1 MFAIHRYEAIDRRWA
16 ADDSPV
22 ANRLLLMFLVLPLV
36 LGAVALRQS
45 GSDAQEQPKV
55 SSTCGPDVSGWPSEL
70 GLQRTRELTLCLL
83 NEQRAGQGLAP
94 LRSEARLELAAQR
107 YAGKMVDRRFFDH
120 VDPDG
125 LDPQDRILMAGYP
138 ASNAWTGENLA
149 YGTGPEGSPAEI
161 VDRWMHSPG
170 HKANILR
177 GAFTEIGIGVAF
189 DVPKQEPDDADPG
202 ATYATSFGGP
212 PDPY

>member
-1 MFAIHRYEAIDRRWA
+1 VATRRW
-16 ADDSPV
+16 
-22 ANRLLLMFLVLPLV
+22 LLLLLLPPLL

-45 GSDAQEQPKV
+45 GSHAQVQPKL
-55 SSTCGPDVSGWPSEL
+55 SSACGPDVGGWPSKL
-70 GLQRTRELTLCLL
+70 GLQRTREVTLCLL
-83 NEQRAGQGLAP
+83 NEQRAGHGLAP

-107 YAGKMVDRRFFDH
+107 YVGKMIERRFFDH

-125 LDPQDRILMAGYP
+125 FDPQDRILMAGYP
-138 ASNAWTGENLA
+138 ATNAWTGENLA

-170 HKANILR
+170 HRENILR
-177 GAFTEIGIGVAF
+177 GSFTEIGIGVGF
-189 DVPKQEPDDADPG
+189 DVPKQEPDGADPG